1 MLVHSLFL
9 FFGSN
14 VDFVNCKILGDWV
27 LFSVSFLLKDQKTK
41 QNKKVGLHLFQF
53 HHYLLFLYLISY
65 V

>member
-41 QNKKVGLHLFQF
+41 QNKKVELGVLVWFWV
-53 HHYLLFLYLISY
+53 Y
-65 V
+65 

>member
-41 QNKKVGLHLFQF
+41 QNKKLQKANHMVMN
-53 HHYLLFLYLISY
+53 Y
-65 V
+65 VK